1 MKQKFYL
8 FPYPRNWGGQ
18 RTNHKQ
24 VVDLNLNTF
33 SSDPTIEAI
42 TSVDGTP
49 SGTAQRVSHV
59 FSITEGVVS
68 FADSQTI
75 GSISIASDE
84 FEDKRYTFKKLTTAV
99 TMARANLALSVS
111 GTPKTYRLALLD
123 DTDAF
128 ILDDGAFSVL
138 DMDRTPVGNVRVAAD
153 GSASWSP
160 GINNMSPKWSL
171 RLQAKLYGTVNPKEK
186 AYQLLAFMSKNPH
199 CFIAMDAVNEPF
211 LIFPC
216 VFPNVATQLRY
227 LSQRIGAGKSV
238 SFSVRER

>member
-8 FPYPRNWGGQ
+8 FPYPRNWGGN
-18 RTNHKQ
+18 RTNRKQ

-33 SSDPTIEAI
+33 TPDVTIEAI

-59 FSITEGVVS
+59 FSITDKVVS

-75 GSISIASDE
+75 GTVSIASDE
-84 FEDKRYTFKKLTTAV
+84 FEGKRYTFKKLTTAATV
-99 TMARANLALSVS
+99 SRSNIALTVS

-123 DTDAF
+123 DADAF
-128 ILDDGAFSVL
+128 TLEDGAFSVL

-171 RLQAKLYGTVNPKEK
+171 RLQAKLYGTENPKEK
-186 AYQLLAFMSKNPH
+186 AYELLAFMSQNPQ

-216 VFPNVATQLRY
+216 LFPNVATQIRY

-238 SFSVRER
+238 SFTVRER